1 MTVQPERLQ
10 RGLGLKEA
18 TALNM
23 IDMVGIGPFVVLPL
37 VIQTMG
43 GPQSIAAWVSGA
55 LLALIDG
62 FIWAELGAAMPR
74 AGGSYVFLREA
85 YGVERWGK
93 LMSFLFIWQTMFQ
106 APLVVASGAI
116 GFAQYLSYLIPL
128 DDVTRKIASGSL
140 VIVLIILLY
149 RKITTVGKMSLLL
162 WIGVIGTMIW
172 FIGGGLLHF
181 KPELA
186 FNYPEGAWNISWPF
200 FVALG
205 QATVQTIYTYLGYY
219 NVCHLGAEIRDPARN
234 IPRSIFISIIGIA
247 ILYLAMQFS
256 VLGAIPWQEA
266 QKSPFIV
273 STLIERLYGPQAA
286 NIATTLVLW
295 IAFSSLFALLLG
307 YSRIPYAAAIDGNF
321 FSALGKV
328 HPTKQFPHVSLLAVG
343 LTGFVF
349 SLLFRLSDVDP
360 SHSGDENP
368 GAVHW
373 RSRRH
378 HHLAADVERGAASL
392 SNVVL
397 PAAGRRGHIRLG
409 FDSAFDRK
417 KLRSRWRRSHDRRIC
432 GFSDSSAPAQRMA
445 LCGTN
450 TTKTRR
456 HEETLRPGATKAFF
470 FRKILLQGVFLGKTD
485 LYKEEI
491 DSA

>member
-1 MTVQPERLQ
+1 MTVQPEKLQ

-93 LMSFLFIWQTMFQ
+93 LMSFLFIWQTIFQ

-140 VIVLIILLY
+140 FIIMIALLY

-162 WIGVIGTMIW
+162 WIGVFGTMIW
-172 FIGGGLLHF
+172 FIGGGLWHF
-181 KPELA
+181 NPDLA
-186 FNYPEGAWNISWPF
+186 FNYPAGAWDLSWPF

-219 NVCHLGAEIRDPARN
+219 NVCHLGGEIR
-234 IPRSIFISIIGIA
+234 
-247 ILYLAMQFS
+247 
-256 VLGAIPWQEA
+256 
-266 QKSPFIV
+266 
-273 STLIERLYGPQAA
+273 
-286 NIATTLVLW
+286 
-295 IAFSSLFALLLG
+295 
-307 YSRIPYAAAIDGNF
+307 
-321 FSALGKV
+321 
-328 HPTKQFPHVSLLAVG
+328 
-343 LTGFVF
+343 
-349 SLLFRLSDVDP
+349 
-360 SHSGDENP
+360 NP
-368 GAVHW
+368 EQ
-373 RSRRH
+373 RR
-378 HHLAADVERGAASL
+378 
-392 SNVVL
+392 
-397 PAAGRRGHIRLG
+397 
-409 FDSAFDRK
+409 
-417 KLRSRWRRSHDRRIC
+417 
-432 GFSDSSAPAQRMA
+432 
-445 LCGTN
+445 
-450 TTKTRR
+450 
-456 HEETLRPGATKAFF
+456 
-470 FRKILLQGVFLGKTD
+470 
-485 LYKEEI
+485 
-491 DSA
+491 

>member
-1 MTVQPERLQ
+1 MTVQAERLQ

-116 GFAQYLSYLIPL
+116 GFAQYLSYLVPL
-128 DDVTRKIASGSL
+128 NNVTRKIASGSL

-149 RKITTVGKMSLLL
+149 RRITTIGKMSLLL
-162 WIGVIGTMIW
+162 WIGVVGTMIW
-172 FIGGGLLHF
+172 FIGGGLSHF

-186 FNYPEGAWNISWPF
+186 FNYPAGAWDLSWPF

-286 NIATTLVLW
+286 NIATMLVLW

-307 YSRIPYAAAIDGNF
+307 YSRIPYAAALDGNF
-321 FSALGKV
+321 FSVLAKV

-349 SLLFRLSDVDP
+349 SLLFRLSDAIRAILAMRILVQFI
-360 SHSGDENP
+360 G
-368 GAVHW
+368 GAVGTIIL
-373 RSRRH
+373 RRTWS
-378 HHLAADVERGAASL
+378 AERL
-392 SNVVL
+392 PFRMWFFPL
-397 PAAGRRGHIRLG
+397 PAVVAIFAWGSILLSTGRNFALAGVGVMIAGTVVFLIRARRRGEWPFANKYH
-409 FDSAFDRK
+409 
-417 KLRSRWRRSHDRRIC
+417 
-432 GFSDSSAPAQRMA
+432 
-445 LCGTN
+445 
-450 TTKTRR
+450 
-456 HEETLRPGATKAFF
+456 
-470 FRKILLQGVFLGKTD
+470 
-485 LYKEEI
+485 
-491 DSA
+491 